1 MNIKIVRIFGILC
14 LAFAFPSYAAPYTP
28 LVQIPGLGNEVTIS
42 SYLIGM
48 YNFLLSI
55 VGIVAVLMLILGGM
69 RYISAAGN
77 SSAIGDAKS
86 MIESAIFGLLLALLS
101 WLFVSTINPDIL
113 YLSNPDMPKP
123 EIGLFQCGT
132 YDSTSKVCTCPDN
145 TVLNSLNDSDECQVT
160 CAASGHCSES
170 GFFGSCIQPFSS
182 NEATKNFYG
191 PCTCIT
197 GNTVNW
203 TEGAKCDD
211 LCEGAGECGHGRFLV
226 VKLRLRNAMTAGSDE
241 YLISSASTTESI
253 SDGKW
258 TGHDPDA
265 IWDFFLTDNGN
276 YGPFAIPD
284 SETHK
289 RGDGLESFDC
299 GILTL
304 NEDSEIVE
312 GLIGGAAFDEGRI
325 YWVKEGTV
333 ISRSN
338 NNLLKSIDQDGNY
351 TSCCTT
357 TNIDATDCLME
368 AWGECEAENTDKVIR
383 AVFSWDI
390 LDNKANQ
397 TDLAEL
403 NEGGGVGYILNR
415 PLICSD
421 GKWR

>member
-1 MNIKIVRIFGILC
+1 MKIMRIFGIILC
-14 LAFAFPSYAAPYTP
+14 LIFALPAYAAPYTP

-86 MIESAIFGLLLALLS
+86 MIESAIFGLLLALVS

-113 YLSNPDMPKP
+113 YLNNPDMPKP

-132 YDSTSKVCTCPDN
+132 YDIASKVCTCPDN
-145 TVLNSLNDSDECQVT
+145 TVFNSLNDSDECQVT

-197 GNTVNW
+197 GNTVTW

-211 LCEGAGECGHGRFLV
+211 LCESAGECGHGKFLV

-253 SDGKW
+253 SDGAW
-258 TGHDPDA
+258 TRHEPDS

-276 YGPFAIPD
+276 YGPFAITALH
-284 SETHK
+284 SMEE
-289 RGDGLESFDC
+289 GGENFDC
-299 GILTL
+299 AILTL

-312 GLIGGAAFDEGRI
+312 GLIGGPAPDEGHI

-338 NNLLKSIDQDGNY
+338 NNLLKSIDQKG
-351 TSCCTT
+351 SRFECCSHS
-357 TNIDATDCLME
+357 IDNPDCLME
-368 AWGECEAENTDKVIR
+368 AWGECEEEESDRVIR

-390 LDNKANQ
+390 LDDKANQ

-403 NEGGGVGYILNR
+403 NEGGGVGYVLNR